1 MIKIQNVYKL
11 YGDSV
16 VLNDVSISIEKSEFV
31 FFVGPNGAGKSTLL
45 KMLYREITQNKGDV
59 LINNVNIAKM
69 QQKNIPMLRRGIG
82 VVFQDYKLLKYK
94 TVYENVAFA
103 LEVLEKD
110 PAFIR
115 RQVLQVLDLVGLIKK
130 VKSMPQGLSG
140 GEQQKVSIARALV
153 NNPAILLADEPT
165 GNLDP
170 DTSWEVIQLLDKIN
184 EQRKTTVI
192 VATHD
197 KSIVDSMRKRVI
209 EINMGKVVRDQH
221 LGGYRNAL

>member
-11 YGDSV
+11 YGETV
-16 VLNDVSISIEKSEFV
+16 VLNNVSLNIDKSEFV

-45 KMLYREITQNKGDV
+45 KMLYREVVPNKGDV
-59 LINNVNIAKM
+59 LINNVNVAKM
-69 QQKNIPMLRRGIG
+69 KVKNIPMLRRGIG

-110 PAFIR
+110 TKFIR

-130 VKSMPQGLSG
+130 VNSMPQGLSG

-170 DTSWEVIQLLDKIN
+170 DTSWDVIQLLDKIN

-197 KSIVDSMRKRVI
+197 KNIVDSMRKRVV
-209 EINMGKVVRDQH
+209 EINSGKIVRDQH

>member
-1 MIKIQNVYKL
+1 MIKVQNVYKL

-16 VLNDVSISIEKSEFV
+16 VLNDVSINIDKSEFV

-45 KMLYREITQNKGDV
+45 KMLYREITPNKGDV

-69 QQKNIPMLRRGIG
+69 QQRNIPMLRRGIG

-110 PAFIR
+110 TAFIR

-130 VKSMPQGLSG
+130 VKSMPLGLSG

-197 KSIVDSMRKRVI
+197 KNIVDSMRKRVI
-209 EINMGKVVRDQH
+209 EINMGKVLRDQH